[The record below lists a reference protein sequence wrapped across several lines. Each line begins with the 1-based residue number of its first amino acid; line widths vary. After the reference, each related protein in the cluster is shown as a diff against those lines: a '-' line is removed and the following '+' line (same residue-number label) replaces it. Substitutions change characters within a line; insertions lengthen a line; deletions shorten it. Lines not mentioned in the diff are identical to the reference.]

1 MKKLIEVLKNPA
13 VTIFMWIMA
22 AACYLA
28 TWTNAV
34 KHGDKAQ
41 IAVLVLATLDAVALF
56 LRYRKK

>member
-13 VTIFMWIMA
+13 MTIFMWIMA

-28 TWTNAV
+28 LWTNAV

-41 IAVLVLATLDAVALF
+41 IAVLILATIDAAALF
-56 LRYRKK
+56 IRYRK